1 MMVNLNEEILQ
12 ALTEKMS
19 SLYVSYRKR
28 FVLSIPGASMFTP
41 KRKNGEFTALTDHM
55 LTNHLLQKYAVAIY
69 SGESASKFLCFDVDD
84 GSADTVHTI
93 IDRLAALGIPQDKI
107 YVSFSGGKGYHV
119 ELFFDRLVY
128 TSQLYAL
135 YGMVIEQAKLNPRK
149 VEFRPTYGNA
159 IKLPLS
165 IHGKTGNVCWFVE
178 PET

>member
-1 MMVNLNEEILQ
+1 MENLNEEMLQ

-55 LTNHLLQKYAVAIY
+55 LTNHLRHKYAVAIY

-93 IDRLAALGIPQDKI
+93 IDRLVAFGIPQDKI

-135 YGMVIEQAKLNPRK
+135 YGMVIEQVKLNPRK